1 MDITKRLE
9 YVIAYLSNIISIR
22 VKDDLLRGV
31 SPEER
36 RQHSFDGL
44 KAMLIGESL
53 QKPVVVILED
63 IHWIDHTSEQF
74 LLYLSSSAPKNR
86 IMILA
91 LHRPEYWPPW
101 GKSSHHLRI
110 PVDPFSPAEGEEI
123 LQRALGVQGVAQE
136 VKELV
141 QSKSEGNPFFLE
153 ELIRE
158 LLEARWIRVEGDVC
172 RLVGQGAK
180 AHVPSTVQDVIMARI
195 DRLDDSPKRTLQWA
209 AVIGREF
216 AFAILE
222 RIVESGYELSSALQA
237 LQQSGLITEKD
248 LFPELEY
255 MFKNALTQSVAYNSL
270 LLGRRRELHTRV
282 AAAPSKT
289 SSATTWKNTLSFWP
303 ITTRTATGPIKP
315 SNS

>member
-1 MDITKRLE
+1 M
-9 YVIAYLSNIISIR
+9 
-22 VKDDLLRGV
+22 
-31 SPEER
+31 
-36 RQHSFDGL
+36 
-44 KAMLIGESL
+44 
-53 QKPVVVILED
+53 
-63 IHWIDHTSEQF
+63 
-74 LLYLSSSAPKNR
+74 
-86 IMILA
+86 
-91 LHRPEYWPPW
+91 
-101 GKSSHHLRI
+101 
-110 PVDPFSPAEGEEI
+110 
-123 LQRALGVQGVAQE
+123 LQRALGVQEVAQE
-136 VKELV
+136 VKEIV

-195 DRLDDSPKRTLQWA
+195 DRLDDAPKRTLQWA

-270 LLGRRRELHTRV
+270 LLGRRRELHARV

-289 SSATTWKNTLSFWP
+289 SSATT
-303 ITTRTATGPIKP
+303 
-315 SNS
+315 